1 MSASSRKSSQRD
13 IARLAEVSQTAVS
26 LVLNGKATEHNIP
39 GSTQQR
45 IQRAMDELDYVP
57 NPAARSL
64 RGGRNNMIGVHT
76 YERVFP
82 VEPNDY
88 FHEFLVGIEEK
99 AVELGQD
106 LVLFAS
112 TQRADG
118 TRSIYGA
125 GGNRL
130 RLADGAV
137 ILGLERDDD
146 EIRRL
151 SRESYPF
158 VMIGRREIPGASFAY
173 IGVDYLSAVAS
184 IVIELADLGHGRAL
198 YVRGP
203 EGELPQRER
212 RAAFE
217 AQAALNGVDVDF
229 VDETSEL
236 LTPEGLQRLCIDGVT
251 VVVTEAHGAAT
262 TVAVN
267 ARVGNLAIPADL
279 SAICLDV
286 LPPDSPA
293 RRWSHLSIPR
303 RAIGARAV
311 ELLSE
316 ILDNSV
322 PADYHESYPCVIGR
336 RRATIASPP

>member
-1 MSASSRKSSQRD
+1 MSSRKVSQRD
-13 IARLAEVSQTAVS
+13 IARLAEVSQTTVS

-45 IQRAMDELDYVP
+45 IQQAIDQLDYVP
-57 NPAARSL
+57 NPVARSL

-99 AVELGQD
+99 AVELSQD

-112 TQRADG
+112 TQKLDG

-137 ILGLERDDD
+137 ILGLERDDE

-158 VMIGRREIPGASFAY
+158 VMIGRREIPGAEFAY
-173 IGVDYLSAVAS
+173 IAVDYVSTVAS
-184 IVIELADLGHGRAL
+184 IVTDLAALGHRRVL

-212 RAAFE
+212 RSSFE
-217 AQAALNGVDVDF
+217 TQAVVEGIEARF
-229 VDETSEL
+229 VDETSAM
-236 LTPEGLQRLCIDGVT
+236 LTPQGLQQLCADGVT
-251 VVVTEAHGAAT
+251 AVVTEAQGAAT
-262 TVAVN
+262 TIAESV
-267 ARVGNLAIPADL
+267 RVGKIAIPADL
-279 SAICLDV
+279 SAVCLDV

-293 RRWSHLSIPR
+293 RRWTHLSIPR

-311 ELLSE
+311 ELLIG
-316 ILDNSV
+316 ILDATV
-322 PADYHESYPCVIGR
+322 DAADRHESYPCVVAR
-336 RRATIASPP
+336 PRATVASPG